1 MTMNRQYWVYILSNA
16 SRTLYIGVTSDLPT
30 RLHQH
35 REKAAPGFTQR
46 YNVSEL
52 VYSEAHADVN
62 AAIAREKQLKG
73 WRRAKKVA
81 LIEAGNPG
89 WRDLSEDW

>member
-1 MTMNRQYWVYILSNA
+1 MTMHRQYWVYILSNV
-16 SRTLYIGVTSDLPT
+16 SRTLYVGVTSDLPT

-35 REKAAPGFTQR
+35 REKLAPGFTQR

-52 VYSEAHADVN
+52 VYYEVHADAN

-73 WRRAKKVA
+73 WRRGTEFDRFVWGAD
-81 LIEAGNPG
+81 G
-89 WRDLSEDW
+89 